1 MERLDIGATYGIF
14 SEIDG
19 ELKPS
24 DEYLASHTLEGYEE
38 GDMDHEDYEVEDDMV
53 AMSLIRTCTNCGKPF
68 TLAAAIE
75 TFDNHFDGEFYYME
89 EFVGQLCGKCAI
101 NDVELDFD

>member
-1 MERLDIGATYGIF
+1 MGYF

-24 DEYLASHTLEGYEE
+24 DDYMQNHTLEGYEE
-38 GDMDHEDYEVEDDMV
+38 GDMDHENYEIEDDTV
-53 AMSLIRTCTNCGKPF
+53 AISLLRTCKNCGKPF
-68 TLAAAIE
+68 TLAAAIKD
-75 TFDNHFDGEFYYME
+75 FDNHFAGEFFYME

-101 NDVELDFD
+101 DDIEQDL

>member
-1 MERLDIGATYGIF
+1 MGFF

-38 GDMDHEDYEVEDDMV
+38 GDMDHDDYEVEDDTV
-53 AMSLIRTCTNCGKPF
+53 AMSLIRTC
-68 TLAAAIE
+68 
-75 TFDNHFDGEFYYME
+75 
-89 EFVGQLCGKCAI
+89 
-101 NDVELDFD
+101 

>member
-1 MERLDIGATYGIF
+1 MGKF

-19 ELKPS
+19 ELRPS
-24 DEYLASHTLEGYEE
+24 KEYLESHTLIDYDEN
-38 GDMDHEDYEVEDDMV
+38 DVWHDDYEVEDDTV
-53 AMSLIRTCTNCGKPF
+53 AMSLIRNCKKCGKPF

-75 TFDNHFDGEFYYME
+75 GFDNHFEGEFFYLE

-101 NDVELDFD
+101 ADVEADFE